1 MVYLPTGSSD
11 LILIPGCM
19 TSNLLVLELFLFVL
33 WLFWRTDT
41 IIFSK
46 LNKPRPGGGGGG
58 GLIEDLWYSS
68 FTYFFL
74 FFYFTADILSVV
86 SFVIQRRE

>member
-58 GLIEDLWYSS
+58 VNRGFMVFKFYL
-68 FTYFFL
+68 FL
-74 FFYFTADILSVV
+74 SLFLLYC
-86 SFVIQRRE
+86 

>member
-46 LNKPRPGGGGGG
+46 LNKPRPGGWGGGVVNRG
-58 GLIEDLWYSS
+58 FMVFKFYL
-68 FTYFFL
+68 FL
-74 FFYFTADILSVV
+74 SLFLLYC
-86 SFVIQRRE
+86 

>member
-58 GLIEDLWYSS
+58 GVNRGFMVFKFYL
-68 FTYFFL
+68 FL
-74 FFYFTADILSVV
+74 SLFLLYC
-86 SFVIQRRE
+86 